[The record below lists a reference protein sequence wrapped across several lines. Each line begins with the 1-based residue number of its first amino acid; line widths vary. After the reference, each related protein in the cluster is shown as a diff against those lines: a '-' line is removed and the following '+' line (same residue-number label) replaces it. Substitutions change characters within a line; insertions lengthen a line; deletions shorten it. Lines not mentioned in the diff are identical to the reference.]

1 MKKIYLQRYDRFF
14 DHTEII
20 NDSRVMNNGETEVE
34 ILFFVIND

>member
-1 MKKIYLQRYDRFF
+1 MKRFIYKDMIDFF